1 MLGPTGETPQP
12 PTPTETDKDHP
23 MYETYMNEWK
33 NETNHTHSSE
43 ESITS
48 PFTPFAFYADVP
60 WETQRNELRTL
71 LDHYFDKYVVGFETS
86 KVDKVPHIHV
96 LAETDSGQYQA
107 FIAKLKKQYKL
118 SGRATKGNRKQY
130 GKVKVIKDF
139 NNMFSY
145 TIKTGDFHYRG
156 YDQDYV
162 QERLDNSY
170 EKQTLKDKFTQIVDS
185 MKNQVHAYNAH
196 KSQEPYDI
204 TSQEQERLLIV
215 EQLIKLHYTEYKT
228 VLGQPMLKRYL
239 YALGVLT
246 DSDIAHQIGDF
257 WIKQNSF
264 L

>member
-1 MLGPTGETPQP
+1 MEQ
-12 PTPTETDKDHP
+12 
-23 MYETYMNEWK
+23 
-33 NETNHTHSSE
+33 
-43 ESITS
+43 ESITNDI
-48 PFTPFAFYADVP
+48 TPFAFYADVP
-60 WETQRNELRTL
+60 WTTKRNELRTL
-71 LDHYFDKYVVGFETS
+71 LDHYFDKYAVGFETS

-145 TIKTGDFHYRG
+145 TIKSGDYHYRG

-170 EKQTLKDKFTQIVDS
+170 EKQTLKDKFTTIVDS
-185 MKNQVHAYNAH
+185 MRNHVHSHNH
-196 KSQEPYDI
+196 TISQDPGNPQLRED
-204 TSQEQERLLIV
+204 ERLHIV
-215 EQLIKLHYTEYKT
+215 ETLIQRHHTEYKT
-228 VLGQPMLKRYL
+228 ILGQPMLKRYL
-239 YALGVLT
+239 YALGLLT
-246 DSDIAHQIGDF
+246 DTDIAHEIGNF
-257 WIKQNSF
+257 WIKQYSF